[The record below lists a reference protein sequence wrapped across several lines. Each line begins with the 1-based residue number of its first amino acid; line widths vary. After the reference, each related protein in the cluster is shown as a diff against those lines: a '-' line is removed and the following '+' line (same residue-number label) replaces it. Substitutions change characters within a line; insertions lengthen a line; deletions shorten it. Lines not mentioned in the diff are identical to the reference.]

1 MPINFGG
8 FQFDPQTGSFNQQ
21 AEGTVRPEK
30 PVPESKKP
38 LGPTPVRFLLSL
50 LITAIVGFVYY
61 YFNLPAINIHDRSF
75 YSFIILLLVVFSVV
89 MLITSG
95 FRGTGHDYVERVKKY
110 YKIPVI
116 VVAVLIAA
124 ILVGSVAGWVVLRA
138 DAYSKLLTVENGD
151 FAAEVTEISFD
162 QIPMLDSTSANV
174 LATRK
179 LGELSDLV
187 SQFEVS
193 NVSAQINLNDK
204 PVRVTYL
211 NYGDFF
217 KWFNN
222 QKNGIPAYVV
232 IDMVTQEVTVRRIDE
247 GIRYSPSELFFRRID
262 RYLRFKYPTMMF
274 DDINFEVDEE
284 GRPYWVASVYTKT
297 IGLFGGD
304 DIVGAVLVD
313 AVTGET
319 TYCDITDV
327 PTWVDRVY
335 SAELIMQQYDYHGQY
350 KNGFFNSLFGQR
362 DCTVTT
368 DGYNYI
374 AQDDDV
380 WVYTGVTSVGGDE
393 SNVGFILVNQRTKEA
408 RYYSCAGA
416 EEYSAMYSAQGAVQ
430 QYNYNATFPLL
441 LNISGQPTYFMALKD
456 TSSLVKMYAMVNVQQ
471 YQIVATEYTV
481 EACQEKY
488 HQLMVENNIVDE
500 EELTSEPEVT
510 VEYETVTGE
519 VDEIRSA
526 VLDGNTVYYIRLE
539 DSDVYYTISA
549 RNAPAVVI
557 LDEGDEVT
565 VTYAPAE
572 GEIVA
577 AETIK

>member
-8 FQFDPQTGSFNQQ
+8 FQFDPQSGSFSQQ
-21 AEGTVRPEK
+21 AEGTARPERAV
-30 PVPESKKP
+30 PVSKKP
-38 LGPTPVRFLLSL
+38 LGPTPVRILVSL
-50 LITAIVGFVYY
+50 LVTVIVGFLHY
-61 YFNLPAINIHDRSF
+61 YFNLPALNIHDRSLYNF
-75 YSFIILLLVVFSVV
+75 VILIVAVFSIM
-89 MLITSG
+89 MLLTSG
-95 FRGTGHDYVERVKKY
+95 FRGTGRDYAERVKKNF
-110 YKIPVI
+110 KIPVI
-116 VVAVLIAA
+116 IVAIIIAA
-124 ILVGSVAGWVVLRA
+124 IIIGSFAGWVVLRA
-138 DAYSKLLTVENGD
+138 NAYSNLISLDTGD

-162 QIPMLDSTSANV
+162 QIPMLDSTSADV

-193 NVSAQINLNDK
+193 NTSAQINLNGK

-222 QKNGIPAYVV
+222 QKSGIPAYIV
-232 IDMVTQEVTVRRIDE
+232 IDMVTQEVTVQRIE
-247 GIRYSPSELFFRRID
+247 NGIRYSPSELFFRRID
-262 RYLRFKYPTMMF
+262 RYLRFQYPTLMF
-274 DDINFEVDEE
+274 DDINFEVDED
-284 GRPYWVASVYTKT
+284 GQPYWVASVYTKT
-297 IGLFGGD
+297 IGLFGGSD
-304 DIVGAVLVD
+304 VIGAVLVN
-313 AVTGET
+313 AVTGES
-319 TYCDITDV
+319 TYYDVADV

-362 DCTVTT
+362 DCTITT

-408 RYYSCAGA
+408 RFYSCAGA
-416 EEYSAMYSAQGAVQ
+416 EEYSAMYSAMGAVQ
-430 QYNYNATFPLL
+430 QYSYNATFPLL

-456 TSSLVKMYAMVNVQQ
+456 SSSLVKMYAMVNVQQ

-488 HQLMVENNIVDE
+488 HQLMVENNILKE
-500 EELTSEPEVT
+500 EDVPAEPEVT
-510 VEYETVTGE
+510 IEYETASGKVR
-519 VDEIRSA
+519 EIRSA
-526 VLDGNTVYYIRLE
+526 VVDGNTVYYIRLE

-549 RNAPAVVI
+549 QTAPAAVI

-565 VTYAPAE
+565 VTFVPAE

-577 AETIK
+577 AEGIE